1 MSNTVENQ
9 ELLQDFLAEAGEM
22 LDDVDIK
29 LVELEKRPN
38 DSNLLNAVFRGF
50 HTIKGGAGFLD
61 AIPLVEL
68 CHRGENLLDA
78 LRNHKMVLTTEL
90 MDVILAATG
99 DVRRMFGAMTNGFLP
114 DPASPDL
121 IDTLERA
128 LNGELVKAPQFSV
141 EASAPNTSIAGDQP
155 TSNAGGPDW
164 NTLYSAV
171 TGKVVPVE
179 AGVHQQQTPPK
190 AASAHPS
197 QAAAPPGNKEA
208 ALRVDI
214 SRFDQILNLTG
225 EVGLTKN
232 RLLCLRQEVA
242 RGRATADTYKALDQ
256 VIGQLDTLV
265 GGLQNAV
272 MKARMQP
279 VGRVFQKYVR
289 MARDLARQLGKDV
302 ELQLLGEDT
311 ELDKTLLDELHDPL
325 VHLIRNAVDHGV
337 EIPAERAA
345 AGKPTKA
352 VVTISAQQSGDS
364 VFIEV
369 NDDGKG
375 IRPEVI
381 RQKAVEK
388 GILPLSEAN
397 LLSDKESFDL
407 IFLPGFS
414 TKQEISDVSGR
425 GVGMDVVKTNIQRLS
440 GRIEIHSEAGHG
452 SRFIIVLPL
461 TLAIL
466 PVLVVRLE
474 EQPFALPL
482 AAVREVI
489 NLDQREVQEVS
500 GRPSIVIR
508 GEVLPILRLA
518 DLLDWPS
525 TAIGNVGV
533 LMEMSGVT
541 FVLAVDS
548 FVGREDVII
557 KPLDA
562 FKPEGVAGATLS
574 REGILVLV
582 LDLRELL
589 EMLQRKALLG

>member
-1 MSNTVENQ
+1 V
-9 ELLQDFLAEAGEM
+9 
-22 LDDVDIK
+22 VKRHRDI
-29 LVELEKRPN
+29 ESEQT
-38 DSNLLNAVFRGF
+38 SA
-50 HTIKGGAGFLD
+50 
-61 AIPLVEL
+61 
-68 CHRGENLLDA
+68 
-78 LRNHKMVLTTEL
+78 TTPQ
-90 MDVILAATG
+90 
-99 DVRRMFGAMTNGFLP
+99 TN
-114 DPASPDL
+114 
-121 IDTLERA
+121 
-128 LNGELVKAPQFSV
+128 
-141 EASAPNTSIAGDQP
+141 SAQS
-155 TSNAGGPDW
+155 SGGPDW
-164 NTLYSAV
+164 NALYSAV
-171 TGKVVPVE
+171 TGKDIPVE
-179 AGVHQQQTPPK
+179 AGVQAEVSVAKQAPAK
-190 AASAHPS
+190 AVNAP
-197 QAAAPPGNKEA
+197 APPPGPGSGNKEA
-208 ALRVDI
+208 ALRVDV

-242 RGRATADTYKALDQ
+242 RGQGTADTYKALDQ

-289 MARDLARQLGKDV
+289 MARDLARQLGKDL
-302 ELQLLGEDT
+302 ELHLRGEDT

-337 EIPAERAA
+337 ESPAERKA
-345 AGKPTKA
+345 AGKPVKA
-352 VVTISAQQSGDS
+352 TVTISAQQSGDS
-364 VFIEV
+364 VIIEV
-369 NDDGKG
+369 SDDGKG
-375 IRPEVI
+375 IRPEII

-388 GILPLSEAN
+388 GILPASEAN
-397 LLSDKESFDL
+397 LLGDKESYDL

-440 GRIEIHSEAGHG
+440 GRIEIHSEPGQG

-489 NLDQREVQEVS
+489 NLDNREVQEVS
-500 GRPSIVIR
+500 GKPSIVIR
-508 GEVLPILRLA
+508 GDVLPILKLS
-518 DLLDWPS
+518 DLLNWPS
-525 TAIGNVGV
+525 DGLGNVGV
-533 LMEMSGVT
+533 LMEISGIT
-541 FVLAVDS
+541 LVLAVDS

-574 REGILVLV
+574 REGVLVLV

-589 EMLQRKALLG
+589 EMLQKRLPL